1 LKRIFY
7 GWFICAACTLLIF
20 ISMGMVSNGFSVF
33 MPFLME
39 RYGLTNAQTSSLV
52 TLRCLVVLF
61 AMLTTGVYYDRL
73 GMRLG
78 TALAAGFAGVAY
90 LCYSFGR
97 SYALFGVGAAVSGLS
112 YGFGSM
118 IPASILM
125 NRWFVRHRALALGIC
140 SAGSGVATIV
150 LPGVFTWLV
159 ERLGLTAG
167 FQAGCGMIFVGAA
180 LIFLVQREDPAQLGL
195 TPLGAEDAPERVV
208 QAETTQGGDWDMTR
222 GVWVLMVLACLVMGG
237 VGSPGFNHL
246 TVLLSG
252 EGFDAAHVALLF
264 SVIGVTL
271 TLGKILFGQVTDRAG
286 GFRST
291 LLFGAVLLSGFALSC
306 LSFLRSI
313 PVSVVTGVAI
323 GVGYP
328 IATVGPSIWA
338 GDLTAP
344 VRFPVTVRRLQV
356 CYALGSLLFSGMPGI
371 LADRFGSYIPAYGIF
386 TVQIAVALVFVVI
399 SYRRMSRRAPV
410 GNAARP

>member
-1 LKRIFY
+1 MKRIYY
-7 GWFICAACTLLIF
+7 GWLICAACTLLIF

-33 MPFLME
+33 MPFIME

-52 TLRCLVVLF
+52 TLRCLVVLL

-90 LCYSFGR
+90 LCYAFGR
-97 SYALFGVGAAVSGLS
+97 SYPLFGVGAAISGLS

-125 NRWFVRHRALALGIC
+125 SRWFVRHRALALGIC

-150 LPGVFTWLV
+150 LPGLFTWLV

-167 FQAGCGMIFVGAA
+167 FQAGCGMIFTGAA
-180 LIFLVQREDPAQLGL
+180 LIFLIIREEPSALGL
-195 TPLGAEDAPERVV
+195 VRLGEEAADEGETSKKNAPVPGPGRN
-208 QAETTQGGDWDMTR
+208 MSP
-222 GVWVLMVLACLVMGG
+222 GVWVIMIAACLFMGG

-252 EGFDAAHVALLF
+252 EGFDPVHVALLF
-264 SVIGVTL
+264 SVLGVTL
-271 TLGKILFGQVTDRAG
+271 TVGKILFGQYTDRAG

-291 LLFGAVLLSGFALSC
+291 LLFGAVLLGGFGLSC
-306 LSFLRSI
+306 LSFLRSL
-313 PVSVVTGVAI
+313 PLGMAAALAI
-323 GVGYP
+323 GMGYP

-338 GDLTAP
+338 GDLSEP
-344 VRFPVTVRRLQV
+344 ERFPVTVRRLQV

-371 LADRFGSYIPAYGIF
+371 LADRLGSYIPAYGIF
-386 TVQIAVALVFVVI
+386 TAQIAVGLLFVVW
-399 SYRRMSRRAPV
+399 SYRRTLRRPA
-410 GNAARP
+410 

>member
-1 LKRIFY
+1 M
-7 GWFICAACTLLIF
+7 ICAACTLLIF

-33 MPFLME
+33 MPFIRD

-97 SYALFGVGAAVSGLS
+97 SYALFGVGAAISGLS

-159 ERLGLTAG
+159 ERVGLTAG
-167 FQAGCGMIFVGAA
+167 FQVGCAMIFVGAA
-180 LIFLVQREDPAQLGL
+180 LILLVQREDPARLGL
-195 TPLGAEDAPERVV
+195 TPLGAEEGPEE
-208 QAETTQGGDWDMTR
+208 ETESASLGPGRNMTP
-222 GVWVLMVLACLVMGG
+222 GVWAMMIVACLIMGG

-252 EGFDAAHVALLF
+252 AGFDPAHVALLF
-264 SVIGVTL
+264 SVVGVTL
-271 TLGKILFGQVTDRAG
+271 TVGKILFGQYTDRAG
-286 GFRST
+286 GFRAT
-291 LLFGAVLLSGFALSC
+291 LLFGAVLLTGYALAC
-306 LSFLRSI
+306 LAGPRALAL
-313 PVSVVTGVAI
+313 GMGAAVAI

-338 GDLTAP
+338 QDLSVPA
-344 VRFPVTVRRLQV
+344 RFPVTVRRLQV
-356 CYALGSLLFSGMPGI
+356 CYALGSLLFSWMPGI
-371 LADRFGSYIPAYGIF
+371 LADRTGSYVPAYIIF
-386 TVQIAVALVFVVI
+386 TVQIAAALVLVI
-399 SYRRMSRRAPV
+399 LSYRQTG
-410 GNAARP
+410 GNAACP

>member
-1 LKRIFY
+1 MKRIFY

-97 SYALFGVGAAVSGLS
+97 SYALFGVGAAISGLS

-195 TPLGAEDAPERVV
+195 PPLGAEDAPERKPLPR
-208 QAETTQGGDWDMTR
+208 MR
-222 GVWVLMVLACLVMGG
+222 
-237 VGSPGFNHL
+237 
-246 TVLLSG
+246 
-252 EGFDAAHVALLF
+252 
-264 SVIGVTL
+264 
-271 TLGKILFGQVTDRAG
+271 
-286 GFRST
+286 
-291 LLFGAVLLSGFALSC
+291 
-306 LSFLRSI
+306 
-313 PVSVVTGVAI
+313 
-323 GVGYP
+323 
-328 IATVGPSIWA
+328 
-338 GDLTAP
+338 
-344 VRFPVTVRRLQV
+344 
-356 CYALGSLLFSGMPGI
+356 
-371 LADRFGSYIPAYGIF
+371 
-386 TVQIAVALVFVVI
+386 IAVAGTGYVGLSLAALLSQRHQVTAVDINEERVERINRWESPIQDAYLEKYLAEHGERGLDLRATTDTAAYGEADFVLIAVPTNYDPKTNFFDCSAVESVLAAVRAASEKSGSRPYIVI
-399 SYRRMSRRAPV
+399 RSTVPVVSPTALSPGPMMPLGCTTQALSPRSRTASSTAWVAMALLRL
-410 GNAARP
+410 